1 MDKMGID
8 KKILEEISRFRNI
21 NNYIMEQDA
30 PPPPPDPAADPLAGG
45 APPLDPAADPL
56 AAGGAP
62 PLDPAAAGAPPAGGA
77 PPAPGAPP
85 AGGTPPAPVDVAAD
99 KDVEEIGGEEKPDE
113 EKIEITDLVSSQKNI
128 EQKQEEYFNNLFKQL
143 SSLEQKLGDMDQL
156 VSKIDGLEN
165 KIEKM
170 RPKTPKEKL
179 ELRTLDSG
187 PFNQK
192 LSDFFTDKQDEM
204 EKSGKNEYVLTS
216 DDVEQFSKGQIED
229 SFNDYED
236 NEEDTDMM

>member
-1 MDKMGID
+1 MDKMAID
-8 KKILEEISRFRNI
+8 NKILQEIARFKNI

-30 PPPPPDPAADPLAGG
+30 PPPPDPAADPLAGG
-45 APPLDPAADPL
+45 APPDPAADPL
-56 AAGGAP
+56 AGGAP
-62 PLDPAAAGAPPAGGA
+62 PPPPPGGA
-77 PPAPGAPP
+77 PPAPGGAPTPP
-85 AGGTPPAPVDVAAD
+85 AGGAPTPVDVEAD
-99 KDVEEIGGEEKPDE
+99 KDVEELGDE
-113 EKIEITDLVSSQKNI
+113 EKDDEQTIEITDLVDTQKNI

-156 VSKIDGLEN
+156 VSKIDGLET

-170 RPKTPKEKL
+170 RPKTAKERL

-192 LSDFFTDKQDEM
+192 LSDFFNDKQEDM

-216 DDVEQFSKGQIED
+216 DDVEQFSKDQIED

-236 NEEDTDMM
+236 DENDTDMM

>member
-1 MDKMGID
+1 MGKMGVD
-8 KKILEEISRFRNI
+8 NKILEEIKRFKKI

-30 PPPPPDPAADPLAGG
+30 PPPIEEPGVPPPDLG
-45 APPLDPAADPL
+45 APPPDL
-56 AAGGAP
+56 
-62 PLDPAAAGAPPAGGA
+62 GA

-85 AGGTPPAPVDVAAD
+85 AAPGAPPAGGAPPPAPPAGGATPTPVDVAAD
-99 KDVEEIGGEEKPDE
+99 KDVEEIGDKEEDTDKE
-113 EKIEITDLVSSQKNI
+113 ELEITDLVDAQKNI

-156 VSKIDGLEN
+156 VSKIDSLET

-192 LSDFFTDKQDEM
+192 LSDFFTDKQEDM

-216 DDVEQFSKGQIED
+216 DEIEQFSKDQIED
-229 SFNDYED
+229 SFYDYED
-236 NEEDTDMM
+236 NEDDTGMM

>member
-1 MDKMGID
+1 MAID
-8 KKILEEISRFRNI
+8 KKILEEIARFKNI
-21 NNYIMEQDA
+21 NNYIMEQDVPPPADPGLDPLA
-30 PPPPPDPAADPLAGG
+30 PPPGDPGAVPPPADPG
-45 APPLDPAADPL
+45 ALPA
-56 AAGGAP
+56 
-62 PLDPAAAGAPPAGGA
+62 DPAAAPATD
-77 PPAPGAPP
+77 PAAATPDLA
-85 AGGTPPAPVDVAAD
+85 TPPSAPVDIAAD
-99 KDVEEIGGEEKPDE
+99 KDVEEIGGEGTEDE
-113 EKIEITDLVSSQKNI
+113 EKLEITDLVNSQKNI
-128 EQKQEEYFNNLFKQL
+128 EQKQEEYFNNLFDQL
-143 SSLEQKLGDMDQL
+143 KTLEQKLGDMDQL

-192 LSDFFTDKQDEM
+192 LSDFFEDKEKDM
-204 EKSGKNEYVLTS
+204 EASGKNEYVLTS

-229 SFNDYED
+229 SFNDYEN

>member
-1 MDKMGID
+1 MAID
-8 KKILEEISRFRNI
+8 KKILEEIARFKNI
-21 NNYIMEQDA
+21 NNYIMEQDVPPPADPGLDPLA
-30 PPPPPDPAADPLAGG
+30 PPPGDPGAVPPPADPG
-45 APPLDPAADPL
+45 ALPA
-56 AAGGAP
+56 
-62 PLDPAAAGAPPAGGA
+62 DPAAAPATD
-77 PPAPGAPP
+77 PAAATPDLA
-85 AGGTPPAPVDVAAD
+85 TPPSAPVDIAAD
-99 KDVEEIGGEEKPDE
+99 KDVEEIGDEGTEDE
-113 EKIEITDLVSSQKNI
+113 EKLEITDLVNSQKNI
-128 EQKQEEYFNNLFKQL
+128 EQKQEEYFNNLFDQL
-143 SSLEQKLGDMDQL
+143 KTLEQKLGDMDQL

-192 LSDFFTDKQDEM
+192 LSDFFEDKEKDM
-204 EKSGKNEYVLTS
+204 EASGKNEYVLTS

-229 SFNDYED
+229 SFNDYEN

>member
-1 MDKMGID
+1 MAID
-8 KKILEEISRFRNI
+8 SKILQEIARFKNI

-30 PPPPPDPAADPLAGG
+30 PPPPDAAADPLAGGAPPVPDPAADPLAGG
-45 APPLDPAADPL
+45 APP
-56 AAGGAP
+56 AP
-62 PLDPAAAGAPPAGGA
+62 DAAAGAPPAPGT
-77 PPAPGAPP
+77 PPAPGAP
-85 AGGTPPAPVDVAAD
+85 VDLATD
-99 KDVEEIGGEEKPDE
+99 KDVEEIGSEEKDE
-113 EKIEITDLVSSQKNI
+113 DKEELEITDLVDAQKNI

-143 SSLEQKLGDMDQL
+143 SSLEQKLSDMDQL

-192 LSDFFTDKQDEM
+192 LSDFFTDKQDEI

-216 DDVEQFSKGQIED
+216 DEVEQFSKNEIED

-236 NEEDTDMM
+236 NEDDTDMM

>member
-21 NNYIMEQDA
+21 NNYIMEQDV

-45 APPLDPAADPL
+45 APPLDPAA
-56 AAGGAP
+56 GGAP
-62 PLDPAAAGAPPAGGA
+62 PLDPAAAGA

-99 KDVEEIGGEEKPDE
+99 KDVEEIGGEENPDE
-113 EKIEITDLVSSQKNI
+113 EKIEITDLVNSQKNI

-216 DDVEQFSKGQIED
+216 DEVEQFSKGQIED

>member
-30 PPPPPDPAADPLAGG
+30 PPPPLDPAAGG
-45 APPLDPAADPL
+45 APPLDP

-62 PLDPAAAGAPPAGGA
+62 PLDPAAAGAPPA

-99 KDVEEIGGEEKPDE
+99 KDVEEIGGEENPDE

>member
-1 MDKMGID
+1 MAID
-8 KKILEEISRFRNI
+8 KKILEEIARFKNI
-21 NNYIMEQDA
+21 NNYIMEQDVPPPADPGLDPLA
-30 PPPPPDPAADPLAGG
+30 PPPGDPGALPADPG
-45 APPLDPAADPL
+45 ALPA
-56 AAGGAP
+56 
-62 PLDPAAAGAPPAGGA
+62 DPAAAPATD
-77 PPAPGAPP
+77 PAAATPDLA
-85 AGGTPPAPVDVAAD
+85 TPPSAPVDIAAD
-99 KDVEEIGGEEKPDE
+99 KDVEEIGDEGTEDE
-113 EKIEITDLVSSQKNI
+113 EKLEITDLVNSQKNI
-128 EQKQEEYFNNLFKQL
+128 EQKQEEYFNNLFDQL
-143 SSLEQKLGDMDQL
+143 KTLEQKLGDMDQL

-192 LSDFFTDKQDEM
+192 LSDFFEDKEKDM
-204 EKSGKNEYVLTS
+204 EASGKNEYVLTS

-229 SFNDYED
+229 SFNDYEN